1 MFAVNLSAQA
11 SLSGTVTTESGT
23 AEFMNVALLQAAD
36 SAVIKLNLTDEDG
49 RFTFSDLAPG
59 DYRLRVM
66 GIGYADYDTDLFTLT
81 EGQQLELPTLNL
93 RTTGT
98 DLQTVEVTA
107 RKPFLEQRAGRLVVN
122 VDQSLTGQGGSVT
135 DLLKKV
141 PGLIVVGNRVSMA
154 GPAGPD
160 HPDRRAAYQVHGHPE
175 PAA

>member
-1 MFAVNLSAQA
+1 MRTFTLLFFGCLFAVNLSAQA

-81 EGQQLELPTLNL
+81 
-93 RTTGT
+93 
-98 DLQTVEVTA
+98 
-107 RKPFLEQRAGRLVVN
+107 
-122 VDQSLTGQGGSVT
+122 
-135 DLLKKV
+135 
-141 PGLIVVGNRVSMA
+141 
-154 GPAGPD
+154 
-160 HPDRRAAYQVHGHPE
+160 
-175 PAA
+175 